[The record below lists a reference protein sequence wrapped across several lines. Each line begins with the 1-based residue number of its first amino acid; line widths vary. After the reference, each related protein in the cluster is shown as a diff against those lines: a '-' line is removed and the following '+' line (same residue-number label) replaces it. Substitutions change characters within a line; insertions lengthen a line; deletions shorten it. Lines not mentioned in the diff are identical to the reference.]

1 MAQTW
6 LPSVETST
14 DCAGLRRIGSLLTD
28 FQVAPWS
35 FETSTP
41 PAVAAY
47 QVSVP
52 KAMSFTRNAAS
63 CVFAAGAAGAFFT
76 GAPFLPLVV
85 LVAAAGASGAYK
97 PARTHLCV
105 VSSYFI
111 QPPLVS
117 DAHQPLGA

>member
-52 KAMSFTRNAAS
+52 KAISLTRNAAI
-63 CVFAAGAAGAFFT
+63 CVFGAAASGAFFT
-76 GAPFLPLVV
+76 GAPFLPL
-85 LVAAAGASGAYK
+85 LVGVAAAAAGASGTYK

-105 VSSYFI
+105 LSSYFI
-111 QPPLVS
+111 HPL
-117 DAHQPLGA
+117 